1 MQNLDEFAKKW
12 GQKYPSIIK
21 SWYANFAELTTFFKY
36 PYELRQAIYTINSI
50 QSVNKLIKKNT
61 KTKGGIQSVNYLSK
75 ITYLTF
81 QNASEKWQ
89 RQVRNWHIIKKQLEI
104 IFPNRLNNVKLN

>member
-1 MQNLDEFAKKW
+1 M
-12 GQKYPSIIK
+12 
-21 SWYANFAELTTFFKY
+21 
-36 PYELRQAIYTINSI
+36 
-50 QSVNKLIKKNT
+50 NKLIKKNT